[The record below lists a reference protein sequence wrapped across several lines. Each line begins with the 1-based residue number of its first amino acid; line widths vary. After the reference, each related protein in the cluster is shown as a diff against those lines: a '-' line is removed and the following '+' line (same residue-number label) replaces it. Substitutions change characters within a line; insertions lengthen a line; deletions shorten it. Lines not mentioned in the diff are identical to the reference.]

1 MATSIEQLKKVSQLY
16 KDLASIT
23 DEMIAYEENGE
34 EDSEKEALLTGKLI
48 MKMMEL
54 ESLAK

>member
-1 MATSIEQLKKVSQLY
+1 MATTIDQLKKVSQLY

-23 DEMIAYEENGE
+23 DEMIAYEENDE
-34 EDSEKEALLTGKLI
+34 NDPEKEALLTGKLI

-54 ESLAK
+54 ERLAK

>member
-1 MATSIEQLKKVSQLY
+1 MATSIEQLKKISQLY

>member
-1 MATSIEQLKKVSQLY
+1 MATSIEQLKKISQLY

-54 ESLAK
+54 EELAK

>member
-1 MATSIEQLKKVSQLY
+1 MATTIDQLKKVSQLY

-23 DEMIAYEENGE
+23 DEMIAYEESDEN
-34 EDSEKEALLTGKLI
+34 DPEKEALLAGKLI

-54 ESLAK
+54 ERLAK

>member
-1 MATSIEQLKKVSQLY
+1 MTTTIDQLKKVSQLY

-23 DEMIAYEENGE
+23 DEMIAYEESDE
-34 EDSEKEALLTGKLI
+34 ENSEKEALLTGKLI

-54 ESLAK
+54 ERLAK

>member
-1 MATSIEQLKKVSQLY
+1 MATTIDQLKKVSQLY

-23 DEMIAYEENGE
+23 DEMIAYEESNE
-34 EDSEKEALLTGKLI
+34 NDPEKEALLTGKLI

-54 ESLAK
+54 ERLAK

>member
-1 MATSIEQLKKVSQLY
+1 MARTIDQLKKISQLY

-23 DEMIAYEENGE
+23 DEMIAYEESDEN
-34 EDSEKEALLTGKLI
+34 DPEKEALLTGKLI

-54 ESLAK
+54 ERLAK

>member
-1 MATSIEQLKKVSQLY
+1 MATTIDQLKKVSQLY

-23 DEMIAYEENGE
+23 DEMIAYEESDEN
-34 EDSEKEALLTGKLI
+34 DPEKEALLTGKLI

-54 ESLAK
+54 ERLAK

>member
-1 MATSIEQLKKVSQLY
+1 MATTIDQLKKVSQLY

-23 DEMIAYEENGE
+23 DEMVAYEESDEN
-34 EDSEKEALLTGKLI
+34 DPEKEALLAGKLI

-54 ESLAK
+54 ERLAK